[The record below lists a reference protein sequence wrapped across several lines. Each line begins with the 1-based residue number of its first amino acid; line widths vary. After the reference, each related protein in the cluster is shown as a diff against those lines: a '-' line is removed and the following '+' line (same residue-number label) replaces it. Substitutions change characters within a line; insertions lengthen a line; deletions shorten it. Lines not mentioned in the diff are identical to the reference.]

1 MGEGASILEAVIFT
15 QPQGCVL
22 MAFTELILLPCKVC
36 GVVRSAQG
44 RLQRLRQPRLTSTD
58 PHIVSIKQRRAKTS
72 AQTTL
77 SVPFYMHFPCFG
89 RRFRKPTVETTTRKE
104 IWTKRRNRAR
114 RPLPN
119 LGGAPLCFSCPK

>member
-1 MGEGASILEAVIFT
+1 MEAVIFT

-22 MAFTELILLPCKVC
+22 MAFTELILLPSKVC

-44 RLQRLRQPRLTSTD
+44 KLQRLRQPCLTSTD

-77 SVPFYMHFPCFG
+77 PVPFYIHFSMLW
-89 RRFRKPTVETTTRKE
+89 KE
-104 IWTKRRNRAR
+104 IQKAN
-114 RPLPN
+114 
-119 LGGAPLCFSCPK
+119 S